1 MGDLRTAAP
10 RTLEPRL
17 RHDFFANICCHGE
30 ASVAPRREMSV
41 ARNSQSSTVNVPKQ
55 KRAGWL
61 AESRA
66 KDFRGFFYCVVR
78 QVSHPVV
85 KWAVLE
91 LHHWMCHRCPC
102 APPSWGKQCLK
113 QPKFSNARAIIVLN
127 IVLAEQNSWATC
139 GSLRQRLSSF
149 TTTWICFG
157 KFCCRGEVSG
167 TWKRQSSTIHVP
179 LS

>member
-1 MGDLRTAAP
+1 MVRQASHPVVRWAARETAKVQQWMCQSKKELGDL
-10 RTLEPRL
+10 
-17 RHDFFANICCHGE
+17 
-30 ASVAPRREMSV
+30 
-41 ARNSQSSTVNVPKQ
+41 QSPVPKTF
-55 KRAGWL
+55 
-61 AESRA
+61 E
-66 KDFRGFFYCVVR
+66 GFFYCVVR

-85 KWAVLE
+85 RWAVRE